1 MNKNLDEINYD
12 QSISRRELLAVGLTS
27 IVASTNL
34 NAQTTANTS
43 PVRKGGTLRIG
54 MEGGTFS
61 DSLNPLT
68 YSDSIPIVISLMLWN
83 NLVEFADNGN
93 IKGELFESW
102 EVFSGASEWL
112 FNIRKG
118 VYFTSGKNLDAD
130 DAIYSLNLHRGE
142 TRSPAKSLFANIK
155 EIKKT
160 SSTQI
165 QISLYQGHADLPYV
179 LSDYHVVVVPN
190 GFNDYGKP
198 NGTGAYILEE
208 FQPGVRA
215 TFKRKTGN
223 YWKPNRGNFDRVELL
238 YIGDENQRAAAL
250 QNGTVDIINRVNPK
264 TAALLSKNPALK
276 VSRTPGMGNRF
287 CFVAHTDKNPFSNR
301 DVMLALKYGID
312 RQKIVDNVYSGYAA
326 IGNDTCVGPRMKFYN
341 SNLSMNRFDP
351 DKAKFHF
358 KKSGYSGAIELQV
371 SEGAFSG
378 ATDAGQIF
386 KESLAKSGIYMDLQR
401 VSGDGYWDKVWLKQ
415 PFCAV
420 YWGNRPTIDNQLTSI
435 FYGGKANPWNDSHF
449 ENPEFSR
456 NIEAARIELDSKKR
470 QEMYWR
476 CQELVSQNAGTINYV
491 IQDYLDAHSTKL
503 QGLSSSGRYDLGDCR
518 IAEKGWFL

>member
-179 LSDYHVVVVPN
+179 LSDYHVVVDLMIMVNRMEQVPIFWRN
-190 GFNDYGKP
+190 FNP
-198 NGTGAYILEE
+198 AC
-208 FQPGVRA
+208 
-215 TFKRKTGN
+215 
-223 YWKPNRGNFDRVELL
+223 ELL
-238 YIGDENQRAAAL
+238 SSVRRETTGSPTEVTL
-250 QNGTVDIINRVNPK
+250 
-264 TAALLSKNPALK
+264 TAWSCSISATKISALLPCKTVL
-276 VSRTPGMGNRF
+276 
-287 CFVAHTDKNPFSNR
+287 
-301 DVMLALKYGID
+301 
-312 RQKIVDNVYSGYAA
+312 
-326 IGNDTCVGPRMKFYN
+326 
-341 SNLSMNRFDP
+341 
-351 DKAKFHF
+351 
-358 KKSGYSGAIELQV
+358 
-371 SEGAFSG
+371 
-378 ATDAGQIF
+378 
-386 KESLAKSGIYMDLQR
+386 
-401 VSGDGYWDKVWLKQ
+401 
-415 PFCAV
+415 
-420 YWGNRPTIDNQLTSI
+420 
-435 FYGGKANPWNDSHF
+435 
-449 ENPEFSR
+449 
-456 NIEAARIELDSKKR
+456 
-470 QEMYWR
+470 
-476 CQELVSQNAGTINYV
+476 
-491 IQDYLDAHSTKL
+491 
-503 QGLSSSGRYDLGDCR
+503 
-518 IAEKGWFL
+518 